1 MKFKIQNV
9 EFNAC
14 IIPQSTL
21 QSTAVSSL
29 MSVPPI
35 SHSGRCNYFR
45 WDRAKCHQE
54 FLKATAL
61 RHVLLC
67 VFFSFFFF
75 FPSRRLLLSINSAH
89 RLSSAISLQT
99 ISLQRSGLE
108 LLQGSCWRIPHQR
121 LHTKRERQDV
131 CEPSTLDV
139 VMSAR
144 DDVREAFE
152 GSWHKLSDE
161 TLLLTGWTVAVSE
174 STTKLNC
181 SRN

>member
-14 IIPQSTL
+14 IFPQSTL
-21 QSTAVSSL
+21 QSTAVSAL

-54 FLKATAL
+54 FLKATSL
-61 RHVLLC
+61 RHVQLC
-67 VFFSFFFF
+67 VFFSFLFSSPLAGSFYQLILLTDCPQQF
-75 FPSRRLLLSINSAH
+75 HYRKLACRGAAWSCCKGAAGEYHTSVCIPNGNDRTLVSRALL
-89 RLSSAISLQT
+89 T
-99 ISLQRSGLE
+99 
-108 LLQGSCWRIPHQR
+108 
-121 LHTKRERQDV
+121 
-131 CEPSTLDV
+131 

-152 GSWHKLSDE
+152 GRRHKLSDE